1 MNVSYHATVIRSTTV
16 CLHLRRGWTYLDL
29 RNSNITVLPTNLLED
44 LSELSLLLLSNNRLV
59 GLPYNTFIGLS
70 KLTLLDIGDN
80 YLAVLPGNIFKDLLE
95 LTHLI
100 MYNNN
105 IIYLPNDIF
114 NGLSNLTYLDLY
126 KNKITFLP
134 YNVFNGLTNLR
145 VLSLR
150 WNNILT
156 LPPNVF
162 SGLSQLSYLDLYNNN
177 LVFIPYN
184 ILSGLSKL
192 RRLFLNNND
201 IILLPDNLFNGLSEL
216 QYLDLSH
223 NNIAAIPFNLFM
235 GLSKLTDLYLHCNNL
250 VDLPN
255 DVFVVSNSIGHQNL
269 LNNES
274 AVVSPLPEN
283 LLRVDLALNSLVH
296 LPRLPRT
303 LSEINI
309 RGNNIKV
316 TENMFKGLY
325 NLTKIL
331 TANLFVCCVKPTP
344 ETECFEPI
352 SSLQTCHRNPDTC
365 RYKGHAISSC
375 YALISSYILKTCLW
389 IIGICALTGNL
400 AVIVYRIF
408 FDRENITKNYSMFT
422 LNLAISDLLMGIYL
436 LIIGMVDAHYN
447 GVYAW
452 NDQKWRKSILCTT
465 AGILSSVS
473 SEMSTFLIL
482 MVSVDRLIVIMFPLS
497 RLSRRSISWR
507 MALIVSVLF
516 WIVSVTL
523 AIIPTVTL
531 QSYFKG
537 EFYSQSS
544 VCLALPLT
552 KDIQSGT
559 EYSFAVFVYLNSIIF
574 TIIVVCQI
582 CIFKSIR
589 TSGRRVTSSQNR
601 QRETNVAITL
611 FFVVV
616 TDFCCWCPIG
626 IMGLASRYRVEIP
639 GGVYAWV
646 MVFVL
651 PINAAINPFLYTAT
665 AIWRRRQKITTPLPS
680 LKPCYEIGE
689 KISVNHEKRTAVLFY

>member
-1 MNVSYHATVIRSTTV
+1 MYYVLLKWNSDSERLTNENLPRNCYQIYD
-16 CLHLRRGWTYLDL
+16 CLPASRLGWTYLDL

-80 YLAVLPGNIFKDLLE
+80 YL
-95 LTHLI
+95 T
-100 MYNNN
+100 
-105 IIYLPNDIF
+105 
-114 NGLSNLTYLDLY
+114 
-126 KNKITFLP
+126 
-134 YNVFNGLTNLR
+134 
-145 VLSLR
+145 
-150 WNNILT
+150 
-156 LPPNVF
+156 
-162 SGLSQLSYLDLYNNN
+162 
-177 LVFIPYN
+177 
-184 ILSGLSKL
+184 
-192 RRLFLNNND
+192 
-201 IILLPDNLFNGLSEL
+201 
-216 QYLDLSH
+216 
-223 NNIAAIPFNLFM
+223 
-235 GLSKLTDLYLHCNNL
+235 
-250 VDLPN
+250 
-255 DVFVVSNSIGHQNL
+255 
-269 LNNES
+269 
-274 AVVSPLPEN
+274 
-283 LLRVDLALNSLVH
+283 
-296 LPRLPRT
+296 
-303 LSEINI
+303 
-309 RGNNIKV
+309 
-316 TENMFKGLY
+316 

-352 SSLQTCHRNPDTC
+352 SSLQSCHRNPDTC

-408 FDRENITKNYSMFT
+408 FDRENITKNYSLFT

-552 KDIQSGT
+552 TDIQSGT
-559 EYSFAVFVYLNSIIF
+559 EYSFAVFVCLNSIIF
-574 TIIVVCQI
+574 TIKVVCQI

-665 AIWRRRQKITTPLPS
+665 AIWRRRQKEDDLFINVHDSNAKL
-680 LKPCYEIGE
+680 G
-689 KISVNHEKRTAVLFY
+689 VLW